1 MGTCDKYMYGY
12 KYECNICSQLIK
24 PTNICSQLIKPTHLH
39 EVISLNLGL
48 GKSFSNPMMA

>member
-1 MGTCDKYMYGY
+1 MRTYDKYMYGY
-12 KYECNICSQLIK
+12 KYEC
-24 PTNICSQLIKPTHLH
+24 NICSQLIKPTHLH